1 MRLEKMKKFSMKVK
15 SIHLENELVIA
26 AITVYQIN
34 SQSIPV
40 LKFDVDIKPDKNAN
54 YSLYESLALKK
65 AASLIQ
71 QVAEDVAAA

>member
-1 MRLEKMKKFSMKVK
+1 MRLVKMKKFSMKVK

-26 AITVYQIN
+26 AIIVKSKN
-34 SQSIPV
+34 SQLIPV
-40 LKFDVDIKPDKNAN
+40 LEFNIDIEPDKNAN

-71 QVAEDVAAA
+71 QVAEDVSAA

>member
-1 MRLEKMKKFSMKVK
+1 MKKFSMKVK

-26 AITVYQIN
+26 AIIVKSKN
-34 SQSIPV
+34 SQLIPV
-40 LKFDVDIKPDKNAN
+40 LEFNIDIEPDKNAN

-71 QVAEDVAAA
+71 QVAEDVSAA

>member
-1 MRLEKMKKFSMKVK
+1 MKVK

-54 YSLYESLALKK
+54 YYLYESLALKK
-65 AASLIQ
+65 AALLIQ